1 MKYKTSR
8 PNLQVYIKGQLE
20 PLIFEGEYL
29 VINDTKIEKIVD
41 KIEGVTR
48 CEEAEPENLII
59 NEKSQNKKKDETE
72 ESLAESD
79 EIDEEVEGNED
90 E

>member
-20 PLIFEGEYL
+20 PLIFEGEYIE
-29 VINDTKIEKIVD
+29 INDAKIEKTLD

-48 CEEAEPENLII
+48 CVEEEIENHEIS
-59 NEKSQNKKKDETE
+59 EKPQNKKKTKQRNFW
-72 ESLAESD
+72 L
-79 EIDEEVEGNED
+79 NLMK
-90 E
+90 